1 MSIAGRP
8 NAEATSDRSFENSRV
23 FEAPRERVFRA
34 WTDPEQLKRWWG
46 PKGFTNTFHEFD
58 PRPGGHWRFFMHGP
72 DGTDY
77 PNHSTFVE
85 ITEPERIVFDHI
97 TGPRFRVIATFV
109 VEGGRTRLTIRMLF
123 ETVAECE
130 AVKHYAVSAN
140 EQNLDRL
147 QAELSSVG

>member
-8 NAEATSDRSFENSRV
+8 NAEAPSDRSFENSRV

-46 PKGFTNTFHEFD
+46 PTGFTNTFHEFD
-58 PRPGGHWRFFMHGP
+58 PRPGGHWRFVMHGP
-72 DGTDY
+72 DGTDHK
-77 PNHSTFVE
+77 NHSTFVE
-85 ITEPERIVFDHI
+85 IIEPERIVFDHVS
-97 TGPRFRVIATFV
+97 GPRFRVTATFV
-109 VEGGRTRLTIRMLF
+109 ALGDKTRLTFNMLF
-123 ETVAECE
+123 ETIAECD
-130 AVKHYAVSAN
+130 AVKHHAVTAN